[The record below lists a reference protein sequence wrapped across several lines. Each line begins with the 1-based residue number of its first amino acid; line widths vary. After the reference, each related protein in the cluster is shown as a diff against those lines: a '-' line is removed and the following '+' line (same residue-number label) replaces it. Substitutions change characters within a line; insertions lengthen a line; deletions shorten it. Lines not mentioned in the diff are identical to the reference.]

1 MKETSYGVCF
11 YKIERKKIFI
21 FLNKTSKVSDWNFF
35 KGKQEENETKE
46 DTAIREIAEETGI
59 IITKKMLE
67 DYFFVINKR
76 KNIGIFLIDSENIN
90 FNNLEL
96 QKEEIYTATWIDI
109 IYNIK
114 MSKNQKELFL
124 KISSR
129 LYEKH
134 KWFKIIKIF

>member
-35 KGKQEENETKE
+35 KGKQEYNETKE
-46 DTAIREIAEETGI
+46 DTAIREIAEETGL

-76 KNIGIFLIDSENIN
+76 KNIGIFLIDSKNIN